1 MNIAVLGTGNVGKAL
16 SGALAAAGHVVTMGS
31 RTADNEAALAWTA
44 DNGVL
49 LATFADAVRAKRA
62 RHQCNW
68 RRVSIEVLKSV
79 GEDALA
85 GKVLIDVAN
94 PLDFSKGFP
103 PTLSVCNDDSLG
115 EQIQREFPSALVVKA
130 LNTLNCDLMVNPSK
144 VPGDHVLFIAG
155 NDADAKAKTV
165 ALLWEFGWPAE
176 RSPRPRRHLRG
187 ACHRDV
193 LATVAAAHAVAR
205 SRELQH
211 QRTDRQRALTCVES
225 TRRAHL
231 QRVGIVG

>member
-49 LATFADAVRAKRA
+49 LATFADAVRASELVINA
-62 RHQCNW
+62 TGGGF
-68 RRVSIEVLKSV
+68 SIEVLKSV

-155 NDADAKAKTV
+155 NDTDAKAKTV

-176 RSPRPRRHLRG
+176 RVLDLGDISAARATEMYLPLWLRLMQSLG
-187 ACHRDV
+187 HANFNISV
-193 LATVAAAHAVAR
+193 LTGNAP
-205 SRELQH
+205 
-211 QRTDRQRALTCVES
+211 
-225 TRRAHL
+225 
-231 QRVGIVG
+231 